1 MNPVVGIDVSKG
13 NSQGQAFLDRNQ
25 PYKKNFRF
33 EHTEEGLQSFLKFL
47 EEIEKVSGMKPAIIL
62 EATGHYH
69 QPVIQAIEK
78 QEYLLMV
85 INPLTS
91 QRSKKSHLRK
101 VKTDAIDAF
110 HLGEL
115 YYKEEFEPYRRQA
128 VQLLNLKH
136 LTRQHGALTVT
147 YVQTKLQFQAVLDQI
162 FPHYVGVFADLF
174 SNVSLKILQIYST
187 PQSVMEA
194 GMEPIARLIQEQAK
208 RSESWAKEKAQ
219 KIISAVQDSPNSSI
233 LYDCHSITLRMLIS
247 LLLELQGHLSHL
259 EKEIDAL
266 AQERKEYGLLR
277 SIPGI
282 GDKIAATILSEIGE
296 IERFDHPKKLVAF
309 SGIDPSVFAS
319 GKFVATSNRITKRGS
334 KRLRKA
340 LFLAVVCGIRKS
352 VNQQLREYYD
362 KKRAEGKPYKVTII
376 ACANKLVRWIY
387 AILKHEKPYFAT

>member
-25 PYKKNFRF
+25 PYKKSFRF
-33 EHTEEGLQSFLKFL
+33 EHTKEGLQSFLKFL
-47 EEIEKVSGMKPAIIL
+47 EEIEKMSGMKPAVIL

-69 QPVIQAIEK
+69 QPIVQAIEK
-78 QEYLLMV
+78 HEYLLIV

-101 VKTDAIDAF
+101 VKTVAIDAF

-115 YYKEEFEPYRRQA
+115 YYKEEFKPYKQQA
-128 VQLLNLKH
+128 IQLLNLKH
-136 LTRQHGALTVT
+136 LTRQHAALTAT

-162 FPHYVGVFADLF
+162 FPHYTSVFGNLF
-174 SNVSLKILQIYST
+174 SKVSLKILQTYPT
-187 PQSVMEA
+187 PQLVMEA
-194 GMEPIARLIQEQAK
+194 GMLPIMGLIQEQAK
-208 RSESWAKEKAQ
+208 RSESGAKEKAQ
-219 KIISAVQDSPNSSI
+219 KIIGAAQDNPDSNI
-233 LYDCHSITLRMLIS
+233 TYNCHSITLRMLIS
-247 LLLELQGHLSHL
+247 LLLELHEHLSNL
-259 EKEIDAL
+259 EREIDVL
-266 AQERKEYGLLR
+266 AQERKEYDLLR

-309 SGIDPSVFAS
+309 SGIDPSVYAS
-319 GKFVATSNRITKRGS
+319 GKFIATSNRITKRGS
-334 KRLRKA
+334 KRLRHA

-352 VNQQLREYYD
+352 VNQQLRKYYD
-362 KKRAEGKPYKVTII
+362 KKRAEGKPYKVVII

-387 AILKHEKPYFAT
+387 AILKHEQPYIVT

>member
-25 PYKKNFRF
+25 PYQKSFRF

-47 EEIEKVSGMKPAIIL
+47 EEIEKVSGVKPAVIL

-69 QPVIQAIEK
+69 QPVVQVLEK

-115 YYKEEFEPYRRQA
+115 YYKEEFEPYQQQA
-128 VQLLNLKH
+128 IQLLNLKH

-147 YVQTKLQFQAVLDQI
+147 YVQTKLQFQSVLDQI
-162 FPHYVGVFADLF
+162 FPHYTSVFGNLF
-174 SNVSLKILQIYST
+174 SKVSLKILQTYST
-187 PQSVMEA
+187 PQSVLEA
-194 GMEPIARLIQEQAK
+194 GIEPIARLIQEQAK
-208 RSESWAKEKAQ
+208 RSENWAKEKAQ
-219 KIISAVQDSPNSSI
+219 KVIGAAKDNPNSSI
-233 LYDCHSITLRMLIS
+233 PFDCHSITLRMLIS
-247 LLLELQGHLSHL
+247 LLLELQGYLSHL
-259 EKEIDAL
+259 EKEIDTL

-334 KRLRKA
+334 KRLRHA

-352 VNQQLREYYD
+352 VNPQLREYYD
-362 KKRAEGKPYKVTII
+362 KKRAEGKPYKVVII

-387 AILKHEKPYFAT
+387 AILKHERAYFAT